1 MSAFIRIC
9 NFNREKDKAMN
20 NSIVINLIRV
30 SVVIIAGLLLVS
42 CMKSGELITKPDE
55 HTRVYE
61 VKEKIL
67 LRAIAQVFKD
77 KAMGVATIKEDKNE
91 VVTEYLIQ
99 DDWRSKSIARVKK
112 ISWKETEVT
121 LSVIT
126 EKKAGDKWELR
137 RLLEKDQ
144 YDSILD
150 AIELQSYREMNKID

>member
-1 MSAFIRIC
+1 MSVFLGIVPSTG
-9 NFNREKDKAMN
+9 EKDKAM
-20 NSIVINLIRV
+20 SDSKVIHLIRV
-30 SVVIIAGLLLVS
+30 SVVIIAGLLLIS

-61 VKEKIL
+61 AKEKIL

-91 VVTEYLIQ
+91 VVTEYLIE

-112 ISWKETEVT
+112 INWKETEVT

-150 AIELQSYREMNKID
+150 AIELQYYREMNKIE